1 MQGTFLCFCYCLLTF
16 FFSSK
21 LTFSKASFR
30 KTTKVSNF
38 LDPDQD
44 QHSVGPDLSPNC
56 FLRLSANYISR
67 DKQGRVKELLVA
79 KSASK
84 IFNLGG
90 M

>member
-1 MQGTFLCFCYCLLTF
+1 MQGTFLCFCYCLLIF
-16 FFSSK
+16 FSK
-21 LTFSKASFR
+21 LTFSKASLR
-30 KTTKVSNF
+30 KTTKVSNS

-44 QHSVGPDLSPNC
+44 QHSVGPDLGPNC
-56 FLRLSANYISR
+56 FLRLSADYISR

-79 KSASK
+79 ISANK